1 MNILAF
7 DVEEKELPE
16 EWKALLEKGKDS
28 NGEEV
33 FSEMLDDL
41 ICLAAISDMQ
51 GAMLRFLML
60 QTDIPQEMWE
70 YSAELMEMVDQ
81 VLQKWERYAQ
91 PSA

>member
-1 MNILAF
+1 MKVLAF
-7 DVEEKELPE
+7 DVEEKDLPE

-33 FSEMLDDL
+33 FSEMLDDM
-41 ICLAAISDMQ
+41 ICLAAISDVQ

-60 QTDIPQEMWE
+60 QTDVPQEMWE
-70 YSAELMEMVDQ
+70 YSAELMEKVDQ

-91 PSA
+91 PSV

>member
-1 MNILAF
+1 MKVLAF

-33 FSEMLDDL
+33 FSEMLDDM
-41 ICLAAISDMQ
+41 ICLAAVSDVQ

-60 QTDIPQEMWE
+60 QTDVPQEMWA
-70 YSAELMEMVDQ
+70 YSAELMEKVDQ

>member
-16 EWKALLEKGKDS
+16 DWKALLEKGKDS

-33 FSEMLDDL
+33 FSEMLDDM
-41 ICLAAISDMQ
+41 ICLAAVSDVQ

-60 QTDIPQEMWE
+60 QTDVPQEMWA
-70 YSAELMEMVDQ
+70 YSAGLMEKVDQ

-91 PSA
+91 PSV

>member
-1 MNILAF
+1 MKVLAF
-7 DVEEKELPE
+7 DVEEKDLPE

-33 FSEMLDDL
+33 LSEMLDDL
-41 ICLAAISDMQ
+41 ICLAAISDVQ

-70 YSAELMEMVDQ
+70 YSEELMEMVDQ

>member
-1 MNILAF
+1 MKVLAF
-7 DVEEKELPE
+7 DVEEKDLPE
-16 EWKALLEKGKDS
+16 EWKALLEKGEAG

-33 FSEMLDDL
+33 LSEMLDDL

-51 GAMLRFLML
+51 AAMLRFLML

-70 YSAELMEMVDQ
+70 YSAELMEKVDQ
-81 VLQKWERYAQ
+81 VLQKWERVAQ

>member
-1 MNILAF
+1 MKVLAF
-7 DVEEKELPE
+7 DVEEKDLPE

-51 GAMLRFLML
+51 AAMLRFLML

>member
-1 MNILAF
+1 MKVLAF
-7 DVEEKELPE
+7 DVEEKDLPE
-16 EWKALLEKGKDS
+16 EWKALLAKGKDS

-33 FSEMLDDL
+33 LSEMLDDM
-41 ICLAAISDMQ
+41 ICLAAVSDVQ

-70 YSAELMEMVDQ
+70 YSAELMEKVDQ

-91 PSA
+91 PSV

>member
-1 MNILAF
+1 MKVLAF
-7 DVEEKELPE
+7 DVEEKDLPE

-33 FSEMLDDL
+33 FSEMLDDM
-41 ICLAAISDMQ
+41 ICLAAISDVQ
-51 GAMLRFLML
+51 GAMLRFLIL
-60 QTDIPQEMWE
+60 QTDVPQEMWE

-91 PSA
+91 PSV

>member
-1 MNILAF
+1 MKVLAF
-7 DVEEKELPE
+7 DVEEKDLPE

>member
-1 MNILAF
+1 MKVLAF
-7 DVEEKELPE
+7 DVEEKDLPE
-16 EWKALLEKGKDS
+16 EWKALLENGKDS

-41 ICLAAISDMQ
+41 ICLAAISDVQ
-51 GAMLRFLML
+51 SAMLRFLML
-60 QTDIPQEMWE
+60 QTDIPQKMWE

>member
-16 EWKALLEKGKDS
+16 DWKALLEKGKDS

-33 FSEMLDDL
+33 FSEMLDDM
-41 ICLAAISDMQ
+41 ICLAAVSDVQ

-60 QTDIPQEMWE
+60 QTDVLQEMWA
-70 YSAELMEMVDQ
+70 YSAELMEKVDQ

-91 PSA
+91 PSV

>member
-1 MNILAF
+1 MKVLAF

-16 EWKALLEKGKDS
+16 DWKALLEKGKDS

-33 FSEMLDDL
+33 FSEMLDDM
-41 ICLAAISDMQ
+41 ICLAAVSDVQ

-60 QTDIPQEMWE
+60 QTDVLQEMWA
-70 YSAELMEMVDQ
+70 YSAELMEKVDQ

-91 PSA
+91 PSV

>member
-1 MNILAF
+1 MKVLAF
-7 DVEEKELPE
+7 DMEEKDLPK

-51 GAMLRFLML
+51 SAMLRFLML

-81 VLQKWERYAQ
+81 VLQKWERYTQ
-91 PSA
+91 PSV

>member
-1 MNILAF
+1 MKVLAF
-7 DVEEKELPE
+7 DVEEKDLPE

-33 FSEMLDDL
+33 LSEMLDDL
-41 ICLAAISDMQ
+41 ICLAAVSDMQ
-51 GAMLRFLML
+51 AAMLRFLML

-81 VLQKWERYAQ
+81 VLQKWERYAP

>member
-1 MNILAF
+1 MGMIY
-7 DVEEKELPE
+7 EKDLPE

>member
-1 MNILAF
+1 MKVLAF
-7 DVEEKELPE
+7 DVEEKDLPE
-16 EWKALLEKGKDS
+16 EWKVLLEKGKDS

-81 VLQKWERYAQ
+81 VLQKWERYTQ
-91 PSA
+91 PSV

>member
-1 MNILAF
+1 MKVLAF
-7 DVEEKELPE
+7 DVEEKDLPE

-70 YSAELMEMVDQ
+70 YGAELMEMVDQ

>member
-1 MNILAF
+1 MKVLAF
-7 DVEEKELPE
+7 DVEEKDLPK

-60 QTDIPQEMWE
+60 RTDIPQEMWE
-70 YSAELMEMVDQ
+70 YGAELMEMVDQ

>member
-1 MNILAF
+1 MKVLAF

-16 EWKALLEKGKDS
+16 DWKALLEKGKDS

-33 FSEMLDDL
+33 FSEMLDDM
-41 ICLAAISDMQ
+41 ICLAAVSDVQ

-60 QTDIPQEMWE
+60 QTDVPQEMWA
-70 YSAELMEMVDQ
+70 YSAGLMEKVDQ

-91 PSA
+91 PSV

>member
-1 MNILAF
+1 MKVLAF
-7 DVEEKELPE
+7 DVEEKDLPE

-33 FSEMLDDL
+33 LSEMLDDM
-41 ICLAAISDMQ
+41 ICLAAISDVQ
-51 GAMLRFLML
+51 GAMLRFLLL

-70 YSAELMEMVDQ
+70 YSAELMEKVDQ

-91 PSA
+91 PSV

>member
-33 FSEMLDDL
+33 FSEMLDDM
-41 ICLAAISDMQ
+41 ICLAAVSDVQ

-60 QTDIPQEMWE
+60 QTDVPQEMWA
-70 YSAELMEMVDQ
+70 YSAELMEKVDQ

-91 PSA
+91 PSV

>member
-1 MNILAF
+1 MKVLAF
-7 DVEEKELPE
+7 DVEEKDLPE

-70 YSAELMEMVDQ
+70 YGAELMEMVDQ
-81 VLQKWERYAQ
+81 VLQKWERYTQ
-91 PSA
+91 PSV

>member
-1 MNILAF
+1 MKVLAF
-7 DVEEKELPE
+7 DVEEKDLPE

-33 FSEMLDDL
+33 LSEMLDDM
-41 ICLAAISDMQ
+41 ICLAAVSDVQ

-60 QTDIPQEMWE
+60 QTDVPQEMWE
-70 YSAELMEMVDQ
+70 YSAELMEKVDL

-91 PSA
+91 PSV

>member
-1 MNILAF
+1 MKVLAF
-7 DVEEKELPE
+7 DVEEKDLPE

-28 NGEEV
+28 NGEEA

-51 GAMLRFLML
+51 AAMLRFLML

-70 YSAELMEMVDQ
+70 YSAELMEKVDQ

-91 PSA
+91 PSV

>member
-1 MNILAF
+1 MKVLAF
-7 DVEEKELPE
+7 DVEEKDLPE

-51 GAMLRFLML
+51 GVMLRFLML

-70 YSAELMEMVDQ
+70 YGAELMEMVDQ

>member
-16 EWKALLEKGKDS
+16 DGKALLEKGKDS

-33 FSEMLDDL
+33 FSEMLDDM
-41 ICLAAISDMQ
+41 ICLAAVSDVQ
-51 GAMLRFLML
+51 SAMLRFLML
-60 QTDIPQEMWE
+60 QTDVPQEMWA
-70 YSAELMEMVDQ
+70 YSAELMEKVDQ

-91 PSA
+91 PSV

>member
-1 MNILAF
+1 MKVLAF
-7 DVEEKELPE
+7 DVEEKDLPE
-16 EWKALLEKGKDS
+16 EWIALLEKGKDG

-33 FSEMLDDL
+33 LSEMLDDL

-51 GAMLRFLML
+51 AAMLRFLML

-91 PSA
+91 PSV

>member
-33 FSEMLDDL
+33 FSEMLDDM
-41 ICLAAISDMQ
+41 ICLAAVSDVQ

-60 QTDIPQEMWE
+60 QTDVPQEMWA
-70 YSAELMEMVDQ
+70 YSAGLMEKVDQ

-91 PSA
+91 PSV

>member
-1 MNILAF
+1 MKVLAF
-7 DVEEKELPE
+7 DVEEKDLPE
-16 EWKALLEKGKDS
+16 EWKALLEKGKGS
-28 NGEEV
+28 NGEKV

-81 VLQKWERYAQ
+81 VLQKWERYTQ
-91 PSA
+91 PSV

>member
-1 MNILAF
+1 MNVLAF
-7 DVEEKELPE
+7 DVEEKDLPE

-33 FSEMLDDL
+33 LSEMLDDM
-41 ICLAAISDMQ
+41 ICLAAVSDVQ

-70 YSAELMEMVDQ
+70 YSEELMEKVDQ

-91 PSA
+91 PSV

>member
-33 FSEMLDDL
+33 FSEMLDDM
-41 ICLAAISDMQ
+41 ICLAAVSDVQ
-51 GAMLRFLML
+51 SAMLRFLML
-60 QTDIPQEMWE
+60 QTDVPQEMWA
-70 YSAELMEMVDQ
+70 YSAELMEKVDQ

-91 PSA
+91 PSV

>member
-1 MNILAF
+1 MKVLAF

-16 EWKALLEKGKDS
+16 DWKALLEKGKDS

-33 FSEMLDDL
+33 FSEMLDDM
-41 ICLAAISDMQ
+41 ICLAAVSDVQ
-51 GAMLRFLML
+51 SAMLRFLML
-60 QTDIPQEMWE
+60 QTDVPQEMWA
-70 YSAELMEMVDQ
+70 YSAELMEKVDQ

>member
-1 MNILAF
+1 MKVLAF
-7 DVEEKELPE
+7 DVEEKDLPE

-33 FSEMLDDL
+33 LSEMLDDL
-41 ICLAAISDMQ
+41 ICLAAVSDVQ

-60 QTDIPQEMWE
+60 QTDVPQEMWE
-70 YSAELMEMVDQ
+70 YSAELMEKVDL

-91 PSA
+91 PSV